1 MSTADLQQLDLEEY
15 LHKGK
20 PSMAQHADAWQVAIG
35 LQAVDCLT
43 VSDYLIATA
52 REHIEGTI
60 TMDEAQRQIQSYHM
74 ARDSGNVSDDEDT
87 READI
92 VSSRIVSLLEERAFS
107 LSPTQLKTIHGTLFE
122 GLLATPGTY
131 RTYNIT
137 KREPV
142 LQGDTVWYAPAN
154 TIEATLNY
162 DVGCERNFSYRGHT
176 KEATVRHIASFISGI
191 WQIHPFEEGNTRTTA
206 VFAMR
211 YLRSRGFKVDSEPF
225 KRFSLYFRNALV
237 RANYENHTA
246 GIYET
251 QEYLDLFFDNL
262 LLGEHHELKNR
273 CLHIDHAVRRID
285 PVSRTTHQSAG

>member
-60 TMDEAQRQIQSYHM
+60 TMDE
-74 ARDSGNVSDDEDT
+74 SGNVSDDEDT

-122 GLLATPGTY
+122 GLLATPGT
-131 RTYNIT
+131 
-137 KREPV
+137 
-142 LQGDTVWYAPAN
+142 
-154 TIEATLNY
+154 
-162 DVGCERNFSYRGHT
+162 
-176 KEATVRHIASFISGI
+176 
-191 WQIHPFEEGNTRTTA
+191 
-206 VFAMR
+206 
-211 YLRSRGFKVDSEPF
+211 
-225 KRFSLYFRNALV
+225 
-237 RANYENHTA
+237 
-246 GIYET
+246 
-251 QEYLDLFFDNL
+251 
-262 LLGEHHELKNR
+262 
-273 CLHIDHAVRRID
+273 
-285 PVSRTTHQSAG
+285 